1 MSQGKRGRP
10 RKDASNNQDA
20 AKAEVYVADVQG
32 DTIEISPPVT
42 IDVARQE
49 ISANPNRF
57 GMTEKGLAM
66 MLEVSDG
73 DVTQET
79 VSQVEAALG
88 RRSNAWGMVDPVELI
103 RAVDR
108 VLRGGEG

>member
-32 DTIEISPPVT
+32 DTIEVSPPVT
-42 IDVARQE
+42 IDVTNAPIVSPE
-49 ISANPNRF
+49 PDL
-57 GMTEKGLAM
+57 EPDEVAM